1 MSLKFEPNLEQAR
14 RRSGLAHRILV
25 KLKTTGLG
33 DQHDDELAK
42 LCTDIADLWGAQ
54 LAFGEILDRFLE
66 KSDHWESIGDD
77 FVDMLSN
84 VQHTAWHIDS
94 IKKPLETFAKYSY
107 SQPDSVNNLSH
118 E

>member
-1 MSLKFEPNLEQAR
+1 MSLEFEPNLEQAR
-14 RRSGLAHRILV
+14 RNSGLAHRILV
-25 KLKTTGLG
+25 KLKTIGLE

-54 LAFGEILDRFLE
+54 LVFGEILNRFLE
-66 KSDHWESIGDD
+66 ESDQWDSFGDD

-84 VQHTAWHIDS
+84 VQHTSWHIDS
-94 IKKPLETFAKYSY
+94 IKKPLETFAEYSY
-107 SQPDSVNNLSH
+107 SQSESKNNLSH